1 MDAGCVAPCA
11 GDCVAAYDA
20 CVAVYADG
28 ADDVAAYPDDCAL
41 VGAGGTYVD
50 GPLEG
55 GGAGGSSDRSC
66 SDSSGSVMSLNE
78 EELRLGVCVDA

>member
-1 MDAGCVAPCA
+1 
-11 GDCVAAYDA
+11 
-20 CVAVYADG
+20 VYAEG
-28 ADDVAAYPDDCAL
+28 ADDDVAAYPDDGAL

-50 GPLEG
+50 GPLDG

-78 EELRLGVCVDA
+78 EELRLDVCADA